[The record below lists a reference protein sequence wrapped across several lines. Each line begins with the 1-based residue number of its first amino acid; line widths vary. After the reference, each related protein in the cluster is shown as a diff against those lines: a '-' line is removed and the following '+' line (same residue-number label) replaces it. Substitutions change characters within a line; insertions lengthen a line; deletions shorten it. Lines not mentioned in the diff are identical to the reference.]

1 VCVLEQWSFDE
12 QGRKNCQSHR
22 HAQCNRERYREGKAV
37 AYYQLLHWKRV
48 QINSVGDIDRRS
60 QPNWKLSFPGKN
72 GGYCDCRENGYGA
85 GCYGRNRRNTDCR
98 NNSSLGASD
107 AFYECE
113 HRAGE
118 KDDRELLEVGSL
130 DDLGCDMKP
139 DCKADEEPG
148 KSGQQQTGPISD
160 RPRDDCQIDIK
171 LDLARQR
178 PKRPVDG
185 GRLGIRLKYARQ
197 GIVNSEQDC

>member
-1 VCVLEQWSFDE
+1 MQPRAVSRRKSRSLLSVAALETRTDKL
-12 QGRKNCQSHR
+12 RRRHR
-22 HAQCNRERYREGKAV
+22 PAV
-37 AYYQLLHWKRV
+37 AAKLE
-48 QINSVGDIDRRS
+48 
-60 QPNWKLSFPGKN
+60 LSFPGKN

-148 KSGQQQTGPISD
+148 KSGQQKTGPISD